1 MEGSTAPS
9 PHRTGIPSRVAAPRG
24 GSGAVGG
31 PDGGASTS
39 ASASVRTRAGAAAS
53 SPVSRY
59 ASASGSADTSH
70 TATRSGNRSESS
82 VRALTEALHSLKPA
96 ADAAGLIDQLRELE
110 ELKSAI
116 AGVQARITV
125 AVDAAERQAQA
136 LAGVPAGEQ
145 GKGVG
150 AQVALARRESPSRGS
165 RLLGLARALVTEMP
179 HTLAALHCGQLN
191 EWRATLL
198 VKETACLSAEDR
210 AAVDEELA
218 PDTGT
223 FDGCGDKAII
233 AAVKAASYRRDPRS
247 VVNRAARAVT
257 ERSVSIRPAPDT
269 MAYLTALLPVKEA
282 VSTYAALSRHADTT
296 RAAGDPRSRG
306 QVMADTL
313 VERVTGVPGGVSR
326 VELQLIMTDRALLQ
340 GDSEPASIPGYGIIG
355 SHWARTLLQTAKT
368 TNGTTGP
375 KDSDTSGDK
384 RSTFDVWLRRLYTA
398 PSTGELVAMD
408 STARLFT
415 KAQRRFITARD
426 DTCRTPYCDAPIRH
440 FDHIVPWHRGGPTTI
455 TNGAGLC
462 EACNHTKEQ
471 PGWTAQTIP
480 GSRPQTRPRH
490 TFSITT
496 PTGHTYHSTAPPL
509 PGTGAGPG
517 TSTGATIERA
527 QVRSRNRPSHRRERS
542 PGRRAL
548 SQEQGT

>member
-1 MEGSTAPS
+1 M
-9 PHRTGIPSRVAAPRG
+9 V
-24 GSGAVGG
+24 
-31 PDGGASTS
+31 
-39 ASASVRTRAGAAAS
+39 
-53 SPVSRY
+53 
-59 ASASGSADTSH
+59 
-70 TATRSGNRSESS
+70 
-82 VRALTEALHSLKPA
+82 EALHSLRPA
-96 ADAAGLIDQLRELE
+96 GDAAGLIDQLRELE
-110 ELKSAI
+110 DLKSAI

-125 AVDAAERQAQA
+125 AVDVSERQVQA
-136 LAGVPAGEQ
+136 LAGVPAAER

-150 AQVALARRESPSRGS
+150 AQIALARRESPSRGS

-223 FDGCGDKAII
+223 FDGCGDRAIV

-257 ERSVSIRPAPDT
+257 ERCVSIRPAPDT

-326 VELQLIMTDRALLQ
+326 VELQLIMTDRALFQ
-340 GDSEPASIPGYGIIG
+340 GDSEPARIPGYGIIG
-355 SHWARTLLQTAKT
+355 SHWARTLLQTGRQMT
-368 TNGTTGP
+368 DGTTGLST
-375 KDSDTSGDK
+375 SDPGPARTGQGPAATTRLATNPATGSAPAPPAPTVVDPAGNTATAVDPAHHA
-384 RSTFDVWLRRLYTA
+384 FDVWLRRLYTA

-440 FDHIVPWHRGGPTTI
+440 FDHIIPWHRGGPTTI

-462 EACNHTKEQ
+462 EACNHTKER
-471 PGWTAQTIP
+471 PGWTAQTVL

-509 PGTGAGPG
+509 PGTGAVTRASVGAGTGAVTRASAGAGAGAGAGPG
-517 TSTGATIERA
+517 AGAGAE
-527 QVRSRNRPSHRRERS
+527 
-542 PGRRAL
+542 PGRTDPVTRLESVTLA
-548 SQEQGT
+548 SRRRRIRDRGSPKQGAAWRLREGPAA

>member
-9 PHRTGIPSRVAAPRG
+9 PQRTGIPARVAAPRG
-24 GSGAVGG
+24 GSGSVGQ

-39 ASASVRTRAGAAAS
+39 TPASVRTRAGAASSSLVSDYAS
-53 SPVSRY
+53 SP
-59 ASASGSADTSH
+59 AGAALL
-70 TATRSGNRSESS
+70 ATRSVGPGRSRGGSPAATRSFRRSESS
-82 VRALTEALHSLKPA
+82 VRALAEALHSLRPA
-96 ADAAGLIDQLRELE
+96 GDAAGLIDQLRELE
-110 ELKSAI
+110 DLKSAI

-125 AVDAAERQAQA
+125 AVDVAERQAQA

-198 VKETACLSAEDR
+198 VKETACLSAADR

-223 FDGCGDKAII
+223 FDGCGDRAII

-257 ERSVSIRPAPDT
+257 ERCVSIRPAPDT

-296 RAAGDPRSRG
+296 KAAGDPRSRG

-326 VELQLIMTDRALLQ
+326 VELQLIMTDRALFQ
-340 GDSEPASIPGYGIIG
+340 GDSEPARIPGYGIIG
-355 SHWARTLLQTAKT
+355 SHWARTLLTMGQKT
-368 TNGTTGP
+368 STGTTDP
-375 KDSDTSGDK
+375 NDSDTSGEK
-384 RSTFDVWLRRLYTA
+384 RSAFDVWLRRLYTA

-440 FDHIVPWHRGGPTTI
+440 FDHIIPWHRGGPTTI

-471 PGWTAQTIP
+471 PGWTTQTIP
-480 GSRPQTRPRH
+480 GPRH
-490 TFSITT
+490 RLKVTT

-509 PGTGAGPG
+509 PGTGSG
-517 TSTGATIERA
+517 TGTGTGTGATIERA
-527 QVRSRNRPSHRRERS
+527 QVKGLKQVRSRP
-542 PGRRAL
+542 
-548 SQEQGT
+548 

>member
-1 MEGSTAPS
+1 MA
-9 PHRTGIPSRVAAPRG
+9 
-24 GSGAVGG
+24 
-31 PDGGASTS
+31 
-39 ASASVRTRAGAAAS
+39 
-53 SPVSRY
+53 
-59 ASASGSADTSH
+59 
-70 TATRSGNRSESS
+70 
-82 VRALTEALHSLKPA
+82 EALHSLRPA
-96 ADAAGLIDQLRELE
+96 GDAAGLIDQLRELE
-110 ELKSAI
+110 DLKSAI

-125 AVDAAERQAQA
+125 AVDVAERQAQA
-136 LAGVPAGEQ
+136 DAGVPAGEQ
-145 GKGVG
+145 GKGIS
-150 AQVALARRESPSRGS
+150 AQIALARRESPSRGS

-223 FDGCGDKAII
+223 FEGRGDKAIV

-282 VSTYAALSRHADTT
+282 VGTYAALSRHADTT

-326 VELQLIMTDRALLQ
+326 VELQLIMTDRALFQ
-340 GDSEPASIPGYGIIG
+340 GDSEPARIPGYGIVG

-368 TNGTTGP
+368 TGRTTDVSTSDPGP
-375 KDSDTSGDK
+375 ARTGQGPTATTDPAVDPATGSAPAPPTPTVVDPAGNSVDPAPHA
-384 RSTFDVWLRRLYTA
+384 FDVWLRRLYTA

-408 STARLFT
+408 SSARLFT
-415 KAQRRFITARD
+415 RAQRRFITARD

-462 EACNHTKEQ
+462 EACNHTKEH
-471 PGWTAQTIP
+471 PGWTAQTVP

-509 PGTGAGPG
+509 PGTGAGAAAG
-517 TSTGATIERA
+517 TGATIERA
-527 QVRSRNRPSHRRERS
+527 QVKGLKQVRSRP
-542 PGRRAL
+542 
-548 SQEQGT
+548 

>member
-1 MEGSTAPS
+1 MEGSTAPA
-9 PHRTGIPSRVAAPRG
+9 PKRKGIPFRADAPRG
-24 GSGAVGG
+24 ATGAGSGGRVGR
-31 PDGGASTS
+31 PSSTHGL
-39 ASASVRTRAGAAAS
+39 V
-53 SPVSRY
+53 
-59 ASASGSADTSH
+59 D
-70 TATRSGNRSESS
+70 
-82 VRALTEALHSLKPA
+82 ALNSLQPA

-110 ELKSAI
+110 DLKSAI
-116 AGVQARITV
+116 AGVQAQITV
-125 AVDAAERQAQA
+125 AVDVAERQAQA
-136 LAGVPAGEQ
+136 DAGVPAAER

-150 AQVALARRESPSRGS
+150 AQVALARRESPARGS

-198 VKETACLSAEDR
+198 VKETACLTSADR
-210 AAVDEELA
+210 TAVDEELH

-223 FDGCGDKAII
+223 FDGCGDRAIV
-233 AAVKAASYRRDPRS
+233 AAVKAAGYRRDPRS

-257 ERSVSIRPAPDT
+257 ERCVSIRPAPDT

-282 VSTYAALSRHADTT
+282 VATYAALSHHADTT

-313 VERVTGVPGGVSR
+313 VERVTGVPGGISR

-340 GDSEPASIPGYGIIG
+340 SDTEPARIPGYGIIS
-355 SHWARTLLQTAKT
+355 SHWARALLQTGNVPTLGSNGQSPT
-368 TNGTTGP
+368 TIDPATGQTTGITGP
-375 KDSDTSGDK
+375 DVPAGTAAIRGHDA
-384 RSTFDVWLRRLYTA
+384 FDVWLRRLYTA
-398 PSTGELVAMD
+398 PSTGELVAME

-415 KAQRRFITARD
+415 KAQRRFIIARD

-440 FDHIVPWHRGGPTTI
+440 FDHIIPWHRGGPTTI

-471 PGWTAQTIP
+471 PGWRAQTTS
-480 GSRPQTRPRH
+480 GSQPRTRRRH
-490 TFSITT
+490 TFGITT

-509 PGTGAGPG
+509 PGTA
-517 TSTGATIERA
+517 ATIERA
-527 QVRSRNRPSHRRERS
+527 QIPARNRPSRRREQS
-542 PGRRAL
+542 LGRATL
-548 SQEQGT
+548 SQEQST